1 MKSRNG
7 EGLPIFKRS
16 AQYLFQRCSALARA
30 PDPNLAW
37 VLTGSGT
44 PMAERGKPQPCP
56 TLGESNTALA
66 LKWGGCGAG
75 GIGGGEG
82 GGAVRL

>member
-1 MKSRNG
+1 K
-7 EGLPIFKRS
+7 
-16 AQYLFQRCSALARA
+16 AFQFSSEAHSIYSSGVLRWHAHPTLT
-30 PDPNLAW
+30 LAW